1 MNVRI
6 TGFFLSTLFIF
17 TCSFANAETIH
28 KIPDAP
34 PDYLAKQNIHN
45 TEEKFK
51 DKKFIKRSGRAYKR
65 KCLKCHGVNGDGM
78 GPRAVDFE
86 IKPAAFATPGYLK
99 GRVDGQ
105 LYWIIENGSPG
116 TEMPAHGFG
125 SRANLNSE
133 EIWQLITFLRYKFT
147 N

>member
-1 MNVRI
+1 MNIRI
-6 TGFFLSTLFIF
+6 LKFFFSTIFIF
-17 TCSFANAETIH
+17 ACSLANAETIH

-34 PDYLAKQNIHN
+34 PEYLVKKNIYK
-45 TEEKFK
+45 TTEKFK
-51 DKKFIKRSGRAYKR
+51 DKKFIKKSGRAYKR
-65 KCLKCHGVNGDGM
+65 KCRKCHGVNGDGM
-78 GPRAVDFE
+78 GSRAADFE
-86 IKPAAFATPGYLK
+86 IKPAAFAKPGYLK
-99 GRVDGQ
+99 GRKDGQ
-105 LYWIIENGSPG
+105 LYWIIENGSPD